1 MSIFPKEVTE
11 ILGDVLAPDV
21 NSPSGLVWK
30 SGVANRIKIH
40 GRAGTLGK
48 DGYWA
53 VQIKGK
59 KLAAHRVLWWLLNG
73 EIPVGQCIDHIDG
86 NRGNNR
92 PENLRLCTRAQNNW
106 NTHKRTGRLPKGI
119 TAVGESFHA
128 QVQTN
133 GTRWRAHSRN
143 LDTLTRAVQAVRV
156 QLHGDFTCHG

>member
-1 MSIFPKEVTE
+1 MSICPKEITE
-11 ILGDVLAPDV
+11 ILADVLAPDV
-21 NSPSGLVWK
+21 HSPSGLVWK
-30 SGVANRIKIH
+30 SSVANRIKIH

-48 DGYWA
+48 DGYWT
-53 VQIKGK
+53 VHIKGK

>member
-1 MSIFPKEVTE
+1 MSIFPKEITE
-11 ILGDVLAPDV
+11 ILADVLAPDV
-21 NSPSGLVWK
+21 HSPSGLVWK
-30 SGVANRIKIH
+30 SSVANRIKIH
-40 GRAGTLGK
+40 GCAGTHGK